1 MNSSLLIEKMD
12 LYRDWLTI
20 AKHRLTACGFDIS
33 QLVHDEEVLLEYF
46 NVLLHLTIPVQPRQ
60 VFYAD
65 AFSCPP
71 ELQAGLLA
79 FIERIE
85 SGRNLRPHMSRG
97 VKKVANRD
105 ALRYDWG
112 IHHFHLGAT
121 LAPDGFVTRTEPILF
136 AWVAHNAVYM
146 LGLYPHGAWTQ
157 QEVLQVLYRNWPAL
171 LSPYTI
177 RGASLTHILT
187 DQEVALARKA
197 GVTVAFQV
205 AEGVAIVPPGGGM
218 PTSKH
223 SFRAVRDSDK
233 LHDNL
238 DSMMEQL
245 RDPTS
250 AFMQE
255 YERKG
260 AFKKRTLSF
269 SLVEHSD
276 GYRLI
281 EKHNNLHFKVGGI
294 PSLPLP

>member
-1 MNSSLLIEKMD
+1 MPLSLIIEKVD
-12 LYRDWLTI
+12 LYSDWVKI
-20 AKHRLTACGFDIS
+20 AKQRLTAYGFNIS
-33 QLVHDEEVLLEYF
+33 QLVRDEEVSLEYF
-46 NVLLHLTIPVQPRQ
+46 NVLLHLTIPVHSRQ

-65 AFSCPP
+65 TFNCPP
-71 ELQAGLLA
+71 ELHAGLLA
-79 FIERIE
+79 FIEKIE

-112 IHHFHLGAT
+112 IHHFHLGTT
-121 LAPDGFVTRTEPILF
+121 LAPDGFIIRTEPVLF
-136 AWVAHNAVYM
+136 AWVANNAVYM
-146 LGLYPHGAWTQ
+146 LGLYPHGAWSQ

-177 RGASLTHILT
+177 KGASLTHVLT
-187 DQEVALARKA
+187 DQEVAQARKA

-205 AEGVAIVPPGGGM
+205 AEGVAVVPPGGGM

-223 SFRAVRDSDK
+223 SFRAVRDNDK
-233 LHDNL
+233 LLDNL
-238 DSMMEQL
+238 DSMTEQL
-245 RDPTS
+245 RDPNS

-269 SLVEHSD
+269 SLVEHNT
-276 GYRLI
+276 GCMLI
-281 EKHNNLHFKVGGI
+281 EKHNTLHFKVDGI